1 MGFERP
7 ICCEY
12 TLLSA
17 QEWQLCWA
25 TSAIY
30 TKTQQPN
37 EILHQTI
44 KWRGVTLARMTSF
57 AQSDV
62 QIGQMKFISAKTELL
77 LVTKCVHQVFVL
89 SAATWIEPIDQQL
102 TKNEQSNGQR
112 LWSVRCI
119 QIPCNSLA
127 FWQLKKSNR
136 LNKGAPGI
144 DEIGWV
150 NGYDF
155 VPRTADLLMRSW
167 SRGLQCGAQNHG
179 AISEVAIA
187 QVRTFV
193 WQNSL
198 RTQWISLRITKPR
211 HVRIST
217 VNSL

>member
-62 QIGQMKFISAKTELL
+62 QIGQMKFISAKSELL
-77 LVTKCVHQVFVL
+77 LATMQQISWLPPWSLAKCVHQVFVL
-89 SAATWIEPIDQQL
+89 SAAT
-102 TKNEQSNGQR
+102 
-112 LWSVRCI
+112 
-119 QIPCNSLA
+119 
-127 FWQLKKSNR
+127 
-136 LNKGAPGI
+136 
-144 DEIGWV
+144 
-150 NGYDF
+150 
-155 VPRTADLLMRSW
+155 
-167 SRGLQCGAQNHG
+167 
-179 AISEVAIA
+179 
-187 QVRTFV
+187 
-193 WQNSL
+193 
-198 RTQWISLRITKPR
+198 
-211 HVRIST
+211 
-217 VNSL
+217 